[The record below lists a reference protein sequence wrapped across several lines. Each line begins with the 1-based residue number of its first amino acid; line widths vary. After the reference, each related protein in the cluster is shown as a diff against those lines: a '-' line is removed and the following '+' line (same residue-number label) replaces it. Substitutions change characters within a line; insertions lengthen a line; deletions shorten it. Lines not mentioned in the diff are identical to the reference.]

1 MILNIITERELQKT
15 NGSFSR
21 ELQKIVLFSN
31 VTNLGELQ
39 EKKVL
44 FLELTI
50 EEKCRKNFS

>member
-1 MILNIITERELQKT
+1 MISNIITERELQKT

-39 EKKVL
+39 E
-44 FLELTI
+44 EMI
-50 EEKCRKNFS
+50 